1 MEEESRLSSFL
12 FMRVPDEAH
21 SPFLA
26 RQQRLRSLMED
37 RQLSLLVITHLTN
50 IYYLTGFRGSA
61 GIAAFGLE
69 GGHLWVDPRYTLQAG
84 EEACGVTV
92 SEERGPLHT
101 AVGRWIARR
110 RVRKVGYE
118 DTNLTCAQYRN
129 LERNCWRGLHLVPAG
144 NLVEELRLVK
154 DSGEIR
160 RIREA
165 GRVTVE
171 VFEEVLPL
179 IRPGAREAD
188 LAAEIDYRM
197 RRRGAEGAAFETI
210 VASGARSALPHARA
224 SSKRLG
230 QSELVILDLGAIL
243 QGYAADLTRTVF
255 LGKPSRRVR
264 HLYGAVLESQQRVLE
279 ALRAGLRAGEA
290 DNAARQVLKRRG
302 LDKYFT
308 HSTGHG
314 VGLEVH
320 EKPRLGRGE
329 KTRLEAGQVVTAEP
343 GIYLEGFGGIRIED
357 TVLVEPNGAEVLT
370 PASKANWII
379 N

>member
-1 MEEESRLSSFL
+1 
-12 FMRVPDEAH
+12 MRVPDEAN
-21 SPFLA
+21 SPFLV
-26 RQQRLRSLMED
+26 RQERLRSLMQD
-37 RQLSLLVITHLTN
+37 RQLSLLVITNLTN

-61 GIAAFGLE
+61 GVAVFGLE

-84 EEACGVTV
+84 EDARGVTV

-101 AVGRWIARR
+101 AVGRWITRR

-118 DTNLTCAQYRN
+118 DTNLTCAQYHN
-129 LERNCWRGLHLVPAG
+129 LEQNCRRGVHLVAAG
-144 NLVEELRLVK
+144 GLVEELRLVK

-197 RRRGAEGAAFETI
+197 RLRGAEGAAFETI
-210 VASGARSALPHARA
+210 VASGARSALPHARP

-264 HLYGAVLESQQRVLE
+264 QLYGAVLESQQRVLE
-279 ALRAGLRAGEA
+279 TLRAGVRAGKA
-290 DNAARQVLKRRG
+290 DGAARQLLKRRG

-357 TVLVEPNGAEVLT
+357 TALVGPNGAEVLT